1 MADVHTV
8 AEGVDVQLVQQGSLS
23 GVDLISLSQQR
34 HGVDNF
40 NLGLVNLGG
49 DVQSLEERGLTGI
62 ATSRSSRDNDVHG
75 GQHTNTGGGGHLVR
89 QNDLTHLSHISVHED
104 QTNVS
109 VDHIQNLLDGM
120 TRMLVDELADARTDH
135 GLLSEQ
141 EDGLSAEGLTDIS
154 NLLRADVLDISN
166 EQLAVILED
175 LVELDEVELLL
186 LSSRHLS
193 LHDVWDG

>member
-1 MADVHTV
+1 MTDLFNCILYFSHF
-8 AEGVDVQLVQQGSLS
+8 QSFIFFSLFFFWVVLFFL
-23 GVDLISLSQQR
+23 GFL
-34 HGVDNF
+34 
-40 NLGLVNLGG
+40 LGLGVIFSFWGG
-49 DVQSLEERGLTGI
+49 AGL
-62 ATSRSSRDNDVHG
+62 
-75 GQHTNTGGGGHLVR
+75 LVR
-89 QNDLTHLSHISVHED
+89 QIDLTHLSHISVHED